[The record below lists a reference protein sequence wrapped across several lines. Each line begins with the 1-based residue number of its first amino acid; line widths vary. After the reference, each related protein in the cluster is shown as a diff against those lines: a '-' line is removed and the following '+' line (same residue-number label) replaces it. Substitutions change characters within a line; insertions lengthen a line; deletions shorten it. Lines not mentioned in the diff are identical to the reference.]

1 MPRLNPLHISAWV
14 GLHCFDERFH
24 TISTGSTE
32 EGVIGRGRV
41 GEAEKGWVAEGLWV
55 GEDDGC
61 GGGIGLRYQPLFV
74 KLRWLCGGKRWS
86 SHIYESWGKKVRK

>member
-1 MPRLNPLHISAWV
+1 MPRLNPLHTSAWV

-61 GGGIGLRYQPLFV
+61 GGGIGLRYQLPAPFCQATV
-74 KLRWLCGGKRWS
+74 AMRRQAVVQ
-86 SHIYESWGKKVRK
+86 SHI